1 MRLAEGTWDRSAAIY
16 TSCNM
21 YIYMENLGMDS
32 VRCCC
37 SLAILLPQP
46 RSEGEMRPLCS
57 CFTLSLLA
65 ARSFMAIGPVQIRH
79 EGICGPRQVENGWP
93 FSSGC
98 SGSCNRSREKLLL
111 PCVRDSLCLPLPFT
125 AAGQNNSLV
134 SKAALWSVLLGCPP
148 GPFKT
153 ADDSS

>member
-1 MRLAEGTWDRSAAIY
+1 MTQFNCKTQYLMRLAEGTWDRSAAIS

-46 RSEGEMRPLCS
+46 RLEGEMRPLCS
-57 CFTLSLLA
+57 CFTLSSLA

-79 EGICGPRQVENGWP
+79 EGISGPRQVENSWP
-93 FSSGC
+93 LSSGC
-98 SGSCNRSREKLLL
+98 SGSCNPSREMLLL
-111 PCVRDSLCLPLPFT
+111 PQAAAFPACVRDSLCLPLPFT
-125 AAGQNNSLV
+125 TAGQNNFLV
-134 SKAALWSVLLGCPP
+134 S
-148 GPFKT
+148 
-153 ADDSS
+153 